1 MSPSLSVLFSPLQS
15 LLGTLQSE
23 RHYQDDKMDAAL
35 AAINKAL
42 IQTKQY
48 IEKSEGTNCT
58 DRAEEYNLSQ
68 LWSDPAA
75 KARYASKAFAERL
88 QNKSLYWSEDLKWSR
103 HEVLSKEIDI
113 DSIQEQVQVLL
124 RK

>member
-1 MSPSLSVLFSPLQS
+1 MPLSVLFSPLQS
-15 LLGTLQSE
+15 LLGALQSE
-23 RHYQDDKMDAAL
+23 RHYQDEKMDAAL

-48 IEKSEGTNCT
+48 IEKSEGTNSI

-68 LWSDPAA
+68 LWSDAAA
-75 KARYASKAFAERL
+75 KARYASTELAERL
-88 QNKSLYWSEDLKWSR
+88 QNKSLYWAEDFKWSR
-103 HEVLSKEIDI
+103 EEVLGKEIDI
-113 DSIQEQVQVLL
+113 DSIQEQVLSLL

>member
-1 MSPSLSVLFSPLQS
+1 MSLSVLFSPLQS

-35 AAINKAL
+35 TAINKAL

-48 IEKSEGTNCT
+48 IEKSEGTNCI
-58 DRAEEYNLSQ
+58 DRSEEYNPSQ
-68 LWSDPAA
+68 LWSDAAA
-75 KARYASKAFAERL
+75 KARYASTELAQRL
-88 QNKSLYWSEDLKWSR
+88 QNKSLYWAEDFRWSR
-103 HEVLSKEIDI
+103 EEVLSKEIDI
-113 DSIQEQVQVLL
+113 DSIQEQVVALL